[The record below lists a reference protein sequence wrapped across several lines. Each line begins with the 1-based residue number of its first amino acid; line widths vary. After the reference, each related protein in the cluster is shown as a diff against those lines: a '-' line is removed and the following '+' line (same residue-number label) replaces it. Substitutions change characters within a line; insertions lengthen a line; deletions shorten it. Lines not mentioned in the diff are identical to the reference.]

1 MLYFYNQD
9 CTLTV
14 GGEESGSWGSRA
26 YVGLHLTERKTP
38 PFDLAQLR
46 GVGVIPEAQ
55 KMIVVKSAVAYRAA
69 YLPIAAGV
77 VEMDTAGLC
86 SANLG
91 RFPYR
96 HLGRPIFPLDGALI
110 DEE

>member
-1 MLYFYNQD
+1 MG
-9 CTLTV
+9 CTAWL
-14 GGEESGSWGSRA
+14 RA
-26 YVGLHLTERKTP
+26 AGVNVILTERKIP

-46 GVGVIPEAQ
+46 HIGVIPEAQ

-77 VEMDTAGLC
+77 IEMDTPGLC
-86 SANLG
+86 SANLS

-96 HLGRPIFPLDGALI
+96 HLARPIFPLDDLV
-110 DEE
+110 